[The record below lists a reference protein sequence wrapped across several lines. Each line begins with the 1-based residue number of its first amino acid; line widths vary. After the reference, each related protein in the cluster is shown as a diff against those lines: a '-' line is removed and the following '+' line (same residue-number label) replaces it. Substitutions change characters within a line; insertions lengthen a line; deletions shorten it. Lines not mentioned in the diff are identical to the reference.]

1 MHFNVFVTY
10 AVYFWAMSKNSL
22 VLIVDDE
29 PDMVEFLSFNFEK
42 EGYIIKSAVNGMDA
56 VEVAM
61 EFRPHLII
69 MDVMMPKMDGVE
81 ACQIIRQNKESYD
94 PIIVML
100 TARGEDYSQIAGF
113 DAGADD
119 YLIKPISPKV
129 LVARMNAL
137 MRRNYM
143 KEAPMNSKR
152 KTENTLT
159 INREYYSVFK
169 NNKEIQLPRKEF
181 EILSYMAEKPNRL
194 FRSEKIFKH
203 IWGADTIVG
212 NRTMDVYIRKIRSKI
227 GDNYIR
233 TIKGVGYKFV
243 QNNK

>member
-1 MHFNVFVTY
+1 
-10 AVYFWAMSKNSL
+10 MSDSTKI
-22 VLIVDDE
+22 LIVDDE
-29 PDMVEFLSFNFEK
+29 PIGIQLLEAILVP
-42 EGYIIKSAVNGMDA
+42 EGYELAYGKDGEEAFNVALKEHPDII
-56 VEVAM
+56 
-61 EFRPHLII
+61 LL
-69 MDVMMPKMDGVE
+69 DVMMPKMDGIE
-81 ACQIIRQNKESYD
+81 ACQIIRQNTASYD

-119 YLIKPISPKV
+119 YIIKPISPKV
-129 LVARMNAL
+129 LVARMKAL
-137 MRRNYM
+137 MRRNHM
-143 KEAPMNSKR
+143 MEPPLNLKR

-181 EILSYMAEKPNRL
+181 EILSFIADKPNHL
-194 FRSEKIFKH
+194 FKREEIFKH
-203 IWGADTIVG
+203 IWGTDTIVG

-227 GDNYIR
+227 GDDYIK

-243 QNNK
+243 QRSK